1 MGSYKIKNL
10 VLSGVLM
17 TLTFLGVMLIQK
29 NGLNV
34 YMYVPLLIIGMLFV
48 NMFFIN
54 SWFEKPLKSI
64 SNLINSKS
72 NCLNELE
79 KDLETYLNNKNEV
92 FSQDEEV
99 IDEIKNVISKVSSGF
114 YVYKIKGET
123 TNHKLDSLKQS
134 INSMIDTTNKN
145 LVSLNEILIGY
156 GSANFEKTSSN
167 VDTTKFNGILSSLST
182 SASLVGV
189 TVSEFLSAILSTGNK
204 LNDSSATLKNTSDN
218 LLDSANKQTLNIEK
232 TNLALTEMVKALNN
246 TVSKT
251 NDMNNLALEL
261 KNKSLNGINL
271 AKKTSDSM
279 NEINSK
285 VIAINEAIS
294 IIDNIAFQ
302 TNILSLNAAVEAATA
317 GDAGKGFAVVAG
329 EVRNLANRSAEA
341 AKQIKLLVTE
351 ATTKANDGKN
361 ISNEMI
367 NGYENLVTKV
377 DDTLTLI
384 NEVSLGVKEEEEGIK
399 SINESVKVLDKS
411 IHTNS
416 EQAKVIENL
425 TSGISDLSKN
435 LLQISDKAKFIK
447 SKEEHIKDVDLV
459 FKISNLKNDHI
470 RFKVTNFEKVGQNI
484 PHWTATK
491 FTDCNLGKWIIEQET
506 NGTIYTKNK
515 NWENLKRN
523 HEIVHN
529 SVQKY
534 IDEDCKGEVNHN
546 LLSEL
551 SKALDTA
558 TMEVFKSLDQVKVD
572 NA

>member
-1 MGSYKIKNL
+1 
-10 VLSGVLM
+10 
-17 TLTFLGVMLIQK
+17 
-29 NGLNV
+29 
-34 YMYVPLLIIGMLFV
+34 
-48 NMFFIN
+48 
-54 SWFEKPLKSI
+54 
-64 SNLINSKS
+64 
-72 NCLNELE
+72 
-79 KDLETYLNNKNEV
+79 
-92 FSQDEEV
+92 
-99 IDEIKNVISKVSSGF
+99 
-114 YVYKIKGET
+114 
-123 TNHKLDSLKQS
+123 
-134 INSMIDTTNKN
+134 
-145 LVSLNEILIGY
+145 
-156 GSANFEKTSSN
+156 
-167 VDTTKFNGILSSLST
+167 
-182 SASLVGV
+182 
-189 TVSEFLSAILSTGNK
+189 
-204 LNDSSATLKNTSDN
+204 
-218 LLDSANKQTLNIEK
+218 
-232 TNLALTEMVKALNN
+232 
-246 TVSKT
+246 
-251 NDMNNLALEL
+251 
-261 KNKSLNGINL
+261 
-271 AKKTSDSM
+271 
-279 NEINSK
+279 
-285 VIAINEAIS
+285 
-294 IIDNIAFQ
+294 
-302 TNILSLNAAVEAATA
+302 
-317 GDAGKGFAVVAG
+317 
-329 EVRNLANRSAEA
+329 
-341 AKQIKLLVTE
+341 LVTE

-384 NEVSLGVKEEEEGIK
+384 NEVSLGVKEEEESIK

-484 PHWTATK
+484 PHWTVTK

-546 LLSEL
+546 SLSEL
-551 SKALDTA
+551 SKSLDTA